1 MKRFIRKA
9 SQASGIDIRAERV
22 DWRESPASYA
32 QKHRMQAMTLVGMD
46 GRKPAY
52 YAEADDILENID
64 AEALNR
70 SANVVVEL
78 LKNI

>member
-1 MKRFIRKA
+1 
-9 SQASGIDIRAERV
+9 
-22 DWRESPASYA
+22 
-32 QKHRMQAMTLVGMD
+32 MQAMTLVGMD